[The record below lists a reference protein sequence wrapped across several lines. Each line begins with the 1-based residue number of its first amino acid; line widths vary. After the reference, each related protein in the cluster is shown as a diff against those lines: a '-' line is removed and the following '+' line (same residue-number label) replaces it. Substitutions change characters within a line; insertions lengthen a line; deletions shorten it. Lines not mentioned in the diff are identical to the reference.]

1 MWLSQLYDAVNIEQ
15 WDEFVDTDS
24 ETLTQIGRL
33 YDVQNIPNFDLGID
47 LGLNAVQNIDIDL
60 GMNSVQDEARNS
72 F

>member
-1 MWLSQLYDAVNIEQ
+1 MWLSQLYDAVSIEQ
-15 WDEFVDTDS
+15 WDEFVDIDS